1 MNEQSPMLTEEGHE
15 ALSLPHVAADGLTE
29 QSAAFFRDRFL
40 AIESE
45 VKKEILT
52 PEGKGDFVRELL
64 ISLFAR
70 GHVLLEG
77 RPGLGKTLL
86 VRALGQ
92 ALGLKFGRVQF
103 TPDLMPSD
111 ITGSTVL
118 QTDAHGQIYQEFR
131 PGPVFANIVLADE
144 INRASPKTQAALLEV
159 MAERQLTVAGN
170 SYHPGQDYEA
180 AVDDTMVGAGH
191 GEGGLFHVLATQN
204 PIEQEGTYPLPE
216 AQLDRFLFKLVIP
229 SPDREL
235 LARIVA
241 HTTGADR
248 PVSQQANRVEG
259 LSFADIQQMQILPP
273 LVETAPSALE
283 FAVCLCDALNPTPD
297 NPSPIVTINECVSHG
312 PSPRGAQAL
321 ILAAKTLALVCQEER
336 PVVDASLVAQ
346 VAHAALRHRVALNY
360 RAVSQGMTSDDLITM
375 AVQHLQQPYVTLGS

>member
-1 MNEQSPMLTEEGHE
+1 MNEQSPVLAEESHQ
-15 ALSLPHVAADGLTE
+15 AVSLPPVAADGLTE
-29 QSAAFFRDRFL
+29 LSAAFFRDRFL

-52 PEGKGDFVRELL
+52 PEGKGDFVRDLL

-118 QTDAHGQIYQEFR
+118 QTDANGLIYQEFR

-170 SYHPGQDYEA
+170 SYLPGQNYDA
-180 AVDDTMVGAGH
+180 TVDDTAAVGH
-191 GEGGLFHVLATQN
+191 GDGGLFHVLATQN

-241 HTTGADR
+241 HTTGAER
-248 PVSQQANRVEG
+248 PGSQQASRVDG
-259 LSFADIQQMQILPP
+259 LSFADIQQMQSLPP

-283 FAVCLCDALNPTPD
+283 LAVSLCDALNPTPD
-297 NPSPIVTINECVSHG
+297 NPSPIAAINECVSHG

-321 ILAAKTLALVCQEER
+321 ILAAKTLALVRQEER
-336 PVVDASLVAQ
+336 PVVDAGLVAQ

-360 RAVSQGMTSDDLITM
+360 RAVSQGMTSDDLITL

>member
-1 MNEQSPMLTEEGHE
+1 MNEQPSVIPEGSHQ
-15 ALSLPHVAADGLTE
+15 AASLSLALADGLTE
-29 QSAAFFRDRFL
+29 HSAAFFRDRFL
-40 AIESE
+40 AIEAE

-52 PEGKGDFVRELL
+52 PEGRGDFVRDLL

-86 VRALGQ
+86 VRALGK

-111 ITGSTVL
+111 ITGTTIL
-118 QTDAHGQIYQEFR
+118 QTDTSGQIYQEFR

-159 MAERQLTVAGN
+159 MAERQLTVAGDT
-170 SYHPGQDYEA
+170 YFPGQNYA
-180 AVDDTMVGAGH
+180 VAVDDISAVTGDNA
-191 GEGGLFHVLATQN
+191 GLFHVLATQN

-216 AQLDRFLFKLVIP
+216 AQLDRFLFKLIIP

-241 HTTGADR
+241 HTTGAER
-248 PVSQQANRVEG
+248 TASQQASQIDG
-259 LSFADIQQMQILPP
+259 LNFGDIQQMQNLPP

-283 FAVCLCDALNPTPD
+283 FAVSLCDSLNPTKD
-297 NPSPIVTINECVSHG
+297 NPSPIAAINDCVSHG
-312 PSPRGAQAL
+312 PSPRGAQSL
-321 ILAAKTLALVCQEER
+321 ILAAKTLALVCQEDR
-336 PVVDASLVAQ
+336 PVVDVGLVAQ
-346 VAHAALRHRVALNY
+346 VAHSALRHRVGLNY
-360 RAVSQGMTSDDLITM
+360 RAVSQGMTSDDLIAK
-375 AVQHLQQPYVTLGS
+375 AVTHLQQPYVTLGS